1 MLATRQRMSAPQ
13 FRQSAASQSRL
24 ARPAGNRAINL
35 ISITALRAP
44 VLCEPGQ
51 RRSSRRSALSGFVRG
66 CVELDMR
73 MSRPAET
80 SFRHCLEL
88 SPGNLDAK
96 NRLEAAQ
103 RDGRSIMGFLCRLI
117 PGR

>member
-1 MLATRQRMSAPQ
+1 MLATRQRMAPHSFDKAQ
-13 FRQSAASQSRL
+13 QASPDWLVPLEIALIYQHYRTPSPGL
-24 ARPAGNRAINL
+24 ARARAATEL
-35 ISITALRAP
+35 AP
-44 VLCEPGQ
+44 DQPYPW
-51 RRSSRRSALSGFVRG
+51 FVRG